1 MQKKNAKAEMS
12 FPFIGGISEHFT
24 TFVQGNPKKLTISTL
39 KETSGIN
46 GNGSDTKEET
56 LWIGTGNRSASI
68 CINLHRPLSRENK
81 RPHSRIRSLF
91 THSSRPIYLRW
102 PIKPIISNQ
111 SWSGQFIKAKPQ
123 QLNSNQPL
131 EFHRNSQKCAARQI
145 QIRNYGIITTKSI
158 QKWGKSSKKLE
169 ELDLK
174 IKSPK
179 FVFFLN
185 TKTDRM
191 RAKKSS
197 EKAKLL
203 TEKLGWNTTE
213 MKLNGQT
220 KKKRNKRSNETNDSQ
235 RIDNSM
241 VGGRRF
247 WR

>member
-12 FPFIGGISEHFT
+12 FPFIGGVSEHFT

-39 KETSGIN
+39 KETSGTN

-111 SWSGQFIKAKPQ
+111 SWSCRFIKAKPQ

-131 EFHRNSQKCAARQI
+131 EFHRNSQKCAARPI
-145 QIRNYGIITTKSI
+145 QTRNYGIITTKSI
-158 QKWGKSSKKLE
+158 QKWGKSSRKLG

-179 FVFFLN
+179 YVFFKYKNWPNESEEELR
-185 TKTDRM
+185 KGQIIDRKIGLKHN
-191 RAKKSS
+191 RN
-197 EKAKLL
+197 E
-203 TEKLGWNTTE
+203 TQWPN
-213 MKLNGQT
+213 
-220 KKKRNKRSNETNDSQ
+220 KKKKTK
-235 RIDNSM
+235 
-241 VGGRRF
+241 
-247 WR
+247 